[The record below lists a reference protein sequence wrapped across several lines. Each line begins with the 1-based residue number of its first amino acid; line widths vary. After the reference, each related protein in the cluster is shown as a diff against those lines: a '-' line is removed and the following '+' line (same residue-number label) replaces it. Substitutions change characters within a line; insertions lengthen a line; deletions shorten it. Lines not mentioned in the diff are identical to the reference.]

1 MTYGNEH
8 LRGLV
13 NESCPTITA
22 HGVALRNYILHT
34 LSRRAR
40 PGPGT
45 SVSASTL
52 AALVAPQ
59 AGPAVSM
66 PVLIQDVQA
75 AFRKDMA

>member
-1 MTYGNEH
+1 MTYGNKH

-40 PGPGT
+40 PGPET
-45 SVSASTL
+45 SMGASTL
-52 AALVAPQ
+52 AALVATTSWATVP
-59 AGPAVSM
+59 M

-75 AFRKDMA
+75 AFRKDVA